1 MSFTKKDR
9 TIQSKSGKTS
19 PELSPSV
26 LSEALALALKEEF
39 GALASSVKTVAR
51 LTNSNERA
59 VRNWFDGKNSP
70 SADNLVILMRH
81 SDQILRTVLELA
93 DRRDLVLAVGLSGL
107 RTQLVDVLAAI
118 DNAQRED

>member
-1 MSFTKKDR
+1 MSFTEKDR
-9 TIQSKSGKTS
+9 KLRSKPGNSF
-19 PELSPSV
+19 PELSPST
-26 LSEALALALKEEF
+26 LSAALALALKTEF

-70 SADNLVILMRH
+70 SADNLVILMHH

-107 RTQLVDVLAAI
+107 RAQLVDVLAAI
-118 DNAQRED
+118 DSAQS

>member
-1 MSFTKKDR
+1 MSFTEKDR
-9 TIQSKSGKTS
+9 KLRSKSGNS
-19 PELSPSV
+19 FPELSPSS
-26 LSEALALALKEEF
+26 LSAALALALKAEF

-59 VRNWFDGKNSP
+59 VRNWFEGKNSP
-70 SADNLVILMRH
+70 SSDNLVVLMRH

-107 RTQLVDVLAAI
+107 RAQLVDVLAAI
-118 DNAQRED
+118 DNAQG

>member
-1 MSFTKKDR
+1 MSFTEKDR
-9 TIQSKSGKTS
+9 KLRSTPGNSF
-19 PELSPSV
+19 PELSPST
-26 LSEALALALKEEF
+26 LSAALALALKTEF

-81 SDQILRTVLELA
+81 SDQIVRTVLELA

-107 RTQLVDVLAAI
+107 RAQLVDVLAAI
-118 DNAQRED
+118 DSAQS